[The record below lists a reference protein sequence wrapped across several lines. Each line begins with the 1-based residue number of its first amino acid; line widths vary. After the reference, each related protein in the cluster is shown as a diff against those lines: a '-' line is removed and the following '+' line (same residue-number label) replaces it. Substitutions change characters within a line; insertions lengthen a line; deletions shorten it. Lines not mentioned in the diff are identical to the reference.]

1 MSLRILFADDSMT
14 AQNMGKKILSEAG
27 YDVVAV
33 SNGAAA
39 VKKIAEQ
46 KPDII
51 ILDVYMP
58 GYSGLEVCEKVRGS
72 LDTLKTPV
80 LLTVGKMEPFK
91 SEDGNRV
98 KADGVIIKPF
108 EATDLLAIVKKF
120 EERIGS
126 MPPPPIVAQTVVAD
140 SVEEAAAAQPE
151 PEQHSTGSKASMQPM
166 VEVPDHMAS
175 SSAFVDMLGG
185 EPANSTSHFAVN
197 TPAATFETSV
207 IVPAPPIP
215 TEHEAPS
222 STMEV
227 AVSPVAEPEQV
238 IPEEVSA
245 PLETIPDFISAPIE
259 ATPVPAPIEPVPQ
272 PIVAEAPA
280 PAPVAEAAHPQFI
293 PVFKDPEPPREPEAE
308 YAFMPT
314 SVAPVGDLEIPREP
328 ALQETAEETT
338 RSTQATQ
345 VEPGLMSTIGQQV
358 DAFPAQVMETA
369 VPPPPVETNAAASAP
384 HANYSVPAPM
394 PVSEAATEVSDAD
407 FEARVAAAM
416 AAYNQASEP
425 AHNQA
430 PEIEMEHSS
439 AAELGHVIADH
450 ARAIAVPEVPEV
462 HAVEPQV
469 EEPLAASEQ
478 VPSFEYQPPIRAAE
492 PVPVAS
498 AVTGNAES
506 AYEHTAPP
514 IEVPAPPS
522 PSPIPMNVDPASV
535 AASVEA
541 AIPEAAAAAA
551 ADSGADHHTI
561 ANAIHRVMERLK
573 PELVEEIM
581 KELRSKK

>member
-1 MSLRILFADDSMT
+1 
-14 AQNMGKKILSEAG
+14 
-27 YDVVAV
+27 
-33 SNGAAA
+33 
-39 VKKIAEQ
+39 
-46 KPDII
+46 
-51 ILDVYMP
+51 
-58 GYSGLEVCEKVRGS
+58 
-72 LDTLKTPV
+72 
-80 LLTVGKMEPFK
+80 
-91 SEDGNRV
+91 
-98 KADGVIIKPF
+98 
-108 EATDLLAIVKKF
+108 
-120 EERIGS
+120 
-126 MPPPPIVAQTVVAD
+126 
-140 SVEEAAAAQPE
+140 
-151 PEQHSTGSKASMQPM
+151 M

-175 SSAFVDMLGG
+175 SSAFVDMLGS

-207 IVPAPPIP
+207 IVPAPPVPI
-215 TEHEAPS
+215 EHEAPS
-222 STMEV
+222 LTMEV
-227 AVSPVAEPEQV
+227 AEPTVVEPEQV
-238 IPEEVSA
+238 IPQEVSA
-245 PLETIPDFISAPIE
+245 PLETVPDFISAPVE
-259 ATPVPAPIEPVPQ
+259 AIPAPMPVEPVPQ
-272 PIVAEAPA
+272 PTMAEAPA
-280 PAPVAEAAHPQFI
+280 AAPVAEAAHPQFI
-293 PVFKDPEPPREPEAE
+293 PVFKDPEPAREPEAE

-358 DAFPAQVMETA
+358 EEFPAQVMEAA
-369 VPPPPVETNAAASAP
+369 VPPPPVETSAAVASAP
-384 HANYSVPAPM
+384 QASYSAPAPM
-394 PVSEAATEVSDAD
+394 PVSEAATEAATEVTDAD

-430 PEIEMEHSS
+430 PAIEMEQSS

-450 ARAIAVPEVPEV
+450 VIADHARTITVPEVPEV
-462 HAVEPQV
+462 HAVEPQP
-469 EEPLAASEQ
+469 EEPPAVSEQ
-478 VPSFEYQPPIRAAE
+478 VPSFEYQPPVRAAE

-498 AVTGNAES
+498 AATANAGS

-514 IEVPAPPS
+514 IEVPAPPA

-541 AIPEAAAAAA
+541 AMPEAAAAVA